1 MSVLPSIPTLE
12 GARAA
17 CTECA
22 RGSYT
27 YLGKCVGCQ
36 ARHIARI
43 PLTSMRRDAVEARR
57 GDLGPRWGLFRE
69 LARQWHLDDHNRA
82 FNQEG
87 QHAADDS
94 REAPVSGP

>member
-1 MSVLPSIPTLE
+1 MSALPSIPTLE

-17 CTECA
+17 CPECA

-27 YLGKCVGCQ
+27 YLRACLGCQ

-43 PLTSMRRDAVEARR
+43 PLTSMRRDALEARR
-57 GDLGPRWGLFRE
+57 GDLGERWRPFRE
-69 LARQWHLDDHNRA
+69 LARQWHLDDHDRA

-87 QHAADDS
+87 NHAADDS
-94 REAPVSGP
+94 RETPLSRP